1 MARINL
7 LPWREE
13 RREQRRREF
22 LIIVSVAVAAT
33 LLVGIVSHLQI
44 EHMIGNQQ
52 ARNAYLQQEI
62 AQLNRQIRE
71 IQELEETKAKLLAR
85 MDVIQQLQRSRPE
98 IVHLF
103 DELVATVP
111 EGVYLT
117 SANQKGRA
125 VVLEGRAQSNARV
138 SAFMRNVEASDWVGK
153 PVLLLIEN
161 KEKTGDGLSRFRLRL
176 EQRRPKGQDADT
188 AA

>member
-13 RREQRRREF
+13 RREQRRRAF
-22 LIIVSVAVAAT
+22 LVLIGAAVGAT
-33 LLVGIVSHLQI
+33 LLVGIVSHIQI

-52 ARNAYLQQEI
+52 ARNGHLQQEI
-62 AQLNRQIRE
+62 AKLDRQIRE
-71 IQELEETKAKLLAR
+71 IKALEETKARLLAR

-103 DELVATVP
+103 DELVATIP
-111 EGVYLT
+111 DGVFLT
-117 SANQKGRA
+117 SIDQEGGG

-138 SAFMRNVEASDWVGK
+138 SAFMRNIEASGWVGN
-153 PVLLLIEN
+153 PLLLLIEN

-176 EQRRPKGQDADT
+176 EQRRPNGQN
-188 AA
+188 AAA